1 MSKYWDSATN
11 TSAITAAT
19 ASSRVSTGISIPTG
33 KVFYLTGYHIAANAT
48 TGPLIIT
55 DCSVGA
61 TTTTPALTISL
72 ATAAAGIVESGRAVE
87 LPKPGVRFATNPCAF
102 TAASGSIP
110 IGELTVFGYFQG

>member
-1 MSKYWDSATN
+1 MSKYYDSAQNAT
-11 TSAITAAT
+11 AITPAT

-33 KVFYLTGYHIAANAT
+33 KVWYMTGYHLPANAT

-72 ATAAAGIVESGRAVE
+72 ATAAAGIVESGRAVQ
-87 LPKPGVRFATNPCAF
+87 LPAPGVRFATNPCAF
-102 TAASGSIP
+102 MAASGSVP
-110 IGELTVFGYFQG
+110 IGELNVFGYFQG